1 MIVVTGAAGFIGSCL
16 VRKLND
22 ERFFDVVVVDDFS
35 NKKKANNLEDKKF
48 VQQVHRDDF
57 AGWLKQ
63 NHRFVQFV
71 FHIGAR
77 TDTTE
82 MSTAIFDKLNLNYTK
97 EVWQL
102 CSEFGL
108 PLVYAS
114 SAATY
119 GGGEHGYDD
128 THEVIEKLKPLN

>member
-35 NKKKANNLEDKKF
+35 NKVKANNLEGKKF
-48 VQQVHRDDF
+48 VQQVHRDEF
-57 AGWLKQ
+57 ANWLKQ

-82 MSTAIFDKLNLNYTK
+82 MSVEIFNKLNLNYTK
-97 EVWQL
+97 EVWKL
-102 CSEFGL
+102 CAEFGL

-114 SAATY
+114 S
-119 GGGEHGYDD
+119 
-128 THEVIEKLKPLN
+128 